1 MKIGFFNVVW
11 QSLKERK
18 PEEKN
23 QGKAWALLKFV
34 LRVSVFVLNVLKF
47 FFDEGDSA

>member
-1 MKIGFFNVVW
+1 MKVIFNVVW
-11 QSLKERK
+11 QSLMERK

-23 QGKAWALLKFV
+23 HSKTWTLIKWLLKV
-34 LRVSVFVLNVLKF
+34 GVFVWRILKF

>member
-1 MKIGFFNVVW
+1 MKVIFNVVW

-18 PEEKN
+18 PEEKSRS
-23 QGKAWALLKFV
+23 KTWV
-34 LRVSVFVLNVLKF
+34 LIKWLIKIGVLVWKMLKF